1 MHLIVLARFNFYRQH
16 RKAII
21 VVDKEIDL
29 ATLLVVVIM
38 QLESMG
44 MEFLSNHRLI
54 HRPEIYAEYITK
66 YSIDIGAIKKI
77 GEQSYIT
84 KIEFQKILAL
94 VRYSNSSA

>member
-38 QLESMG
+38 QLEAMG
-44 MEFLSNHRLI
+44 MEFLRHYRLI
-54 HRPEIYAEYITK
+54 HRPKVYTKHITK
-66 YSIDIGAIKKI
+66 HSIDISSKKQI
-77 GEQSYIT
+77 CQ
-84 KIEFQKILAL
+84 
-94 VRYSNSSA
+94 